1 MLGPQRR
8 LMSGDTT
15 DADWWTI
22 PLVGRIFTLTVL
34 WLMLVV
40 GVVFFAGSIYM
51 LVAPAE
57 RDWDQLVGGLVYFPL
72 VWLMGRHF
80 VLGLAVE
87 PDGLLLRR
95 PFLGLRERLPFSEMR
110 WCRAGGFCQT
120 RWLKVKTRRFLPLQV
135 HHPGFSTG
143 EWDVLIGLL
152 RGLLEP
158 LGKWRE

>member
-1 MLGPQRR
+1 
-8 LMSGDTT
+8 MSGDTT
-15 DADWWTI
+15 DTDWWTM
-22 PLVGRIFTLTVL
+22 PLVGRFFLLALL

-40 GVVFFAGSIYM
+40 GVIFSAGAVYM
-51 LVAPAE
+51 LAVPDE

-95 PFLGLRERLPFSEMR
+95 PFFGLGERLPFSEMR

-120 RWLKVKTRRFLPLQV
+120 RWLKVKAKGLLPLMV
-135 HHPGFSTG
+135 YNPGLKTG
-143 EWDVLIGLL
+143 EWDVLVELL

-158 LGKWRE
+158 LGKWRG